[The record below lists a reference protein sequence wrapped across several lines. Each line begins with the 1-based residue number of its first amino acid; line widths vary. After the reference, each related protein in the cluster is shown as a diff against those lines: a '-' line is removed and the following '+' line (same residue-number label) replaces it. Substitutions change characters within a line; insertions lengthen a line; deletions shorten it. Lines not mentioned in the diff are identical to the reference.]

1 MRPYFDE
8 NSSNKREF
16 RDILRFPVQNI
27 KKDNLEKMRIIYS
40 KYDPVR
46 KVAKFNASNHV
57 IK

>member
-1 MRPYFDE
+1 MLG
-8 NSSNKREF
+8 F

-46 KVAKFNASNHV
+46 KVAKFHASNHV